1 MFGARALKG
10 RSYFFEKREEYI
22 MSFTNRITEI
32 SVDEYAFLTENFELK
47 NKNDVEMG
55 VKYILF
61 NRRRNIIDIVK
72 KIFNNELT
80 EIEKK
85 IALDFWG
92 DNLSVDELAEKY
104 ELSRASVYRNLNN
117 AKKKIEKYID
127 YVLIYADAVKE
138 YSVSDFLK
146 YVQGDY
152 IEN

>member
-1 MFGARALKG
+1 
-10 RSYFFEKREEYI
+10 

-32 SVDEYAFLTENFELK
+32 SVDEYAFLTENFEFK
-47 NKNDVEMG
+47 NKNDVEVG

-61 NRRRNIIDIVK
+61 NRRRNMIDIVK

-80 EIEKK
+80 ETEKK
-85 IALDFWG
+85 VALDFWR

-117 AKKKIEKYID
+117 AKKKLEKYID

-152 IEN
+152 VEN